1 MAGIQG
7 QLTIGPSRA
16 SRRGPRSS
24 SIIYD
29 IVLLLAGI
37 PPAGALPCA
46 AKAKFTDDPRSH
58 QIDTLEVSDIS
69 TCNYDCASFALII
82 VMTFYV
88 LPGVSTRSA
97 CLASDQH
104 AKLLALGWGTIK
116 HLWS

>member
-1 MAGIQG
+1 MEVLPSIVSYQERLRMAGIQG

-46 AKAKFTDDPRSH
+46 AKAK
-58 QIDTLEVSDIS
+58 
-69 TCNYDCASFALII
+69 
-82 VMTFYV
+82 
-88 LPGVSTRSA
+88 
-97 CLASDQH
+97 
-104 AKLLALGWGTIK
+104 
-116 HLWS
+116 